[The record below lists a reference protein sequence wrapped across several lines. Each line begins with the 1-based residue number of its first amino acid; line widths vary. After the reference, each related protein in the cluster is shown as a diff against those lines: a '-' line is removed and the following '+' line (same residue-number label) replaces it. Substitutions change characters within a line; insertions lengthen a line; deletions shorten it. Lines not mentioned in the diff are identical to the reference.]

1 MFSIDTPV
9 LLPYTGLAQQR
20 IFSLFN
26 HSLMT
31 MPTAKASEQKPL
43 PSVAADF
50 IVAFMRTL
58 NTARLYASGH
68 ALFKKHTRQLY
79 TKLHDATADRDFLF
93 LGCAKDAFF
102 LEGTFY
108 QATDVNL
115 QKFLEFF
122 HSLRISNMLVEKEV
136 SIEELRSFI
145 GLLAGAQQGQGEEV
159 SSALP
164 RENIKHARLGL
175 LDYSIFSTVQTVATQ
190 LTQTSEDQAIWR
202 QLILQPAG
210 AGGFNLSPE
219 QTKQLVRLSEDAEE
233 LKKVLL
239 QMDADMAEKQEGVS
253 ITQRGMLLGNFIQ
266 NIGDI
271 LTGIAPIKR
280 KLYARQVGTVLDS
293 LEPQLKREILG
304 AVAPDVIREEER
316 DVIRDIIEAMPDNQL
331 AYLLGDALREAGAKS
346 PCFNNLFNRAL
357 AKYKV
362 PGRLLSLVQGEMDR
376 ATQEG
381 KSRNL
386 SHWQHL
392 EQLLIQ
398 HQETEKFNEQY
409 HKEIEALAT
418 SLNMKVPVG
427 EEEEMD
433 RLLKTL
439 TPESLRPARAQLII
453 DLISQAH
460 TTRTEAILPSL
471 LEGIREILGPLFS
484 ESNFVAVGNLLR
496 KVFLAL
502 SNYPQEASVIKT
514 TDSLFNAEDI
524 RALLE
529 NLLKRCGTYKPN
541 ETATINAICQLF
553 PEKAGG
559 FLLDVLVDLKD
570 NGSPQARWLSTTL
583 GTLGP
588 EVTRILSRKLQ
599 GAPDHALPQL
609 LAVAAMSADRSLA
622 TAVGQYLDHRDHEIR
637 MQVVSILGVL
647 QAERAV
653 PRLGEILLQ
662 KSWVK
667 TKKTKSLQVAAAH
680 ALAQIGTDEAY
691 EVLQQVVS
699 QGSGDLK
706 TLCQELVPTGDKNVS
721 TGKK

>member
-1 MFSIDTPV
+1 
-9 LLPYTGLAQQR
+9 
-20 IFSLFN
+20 
-26 HSLMT
+26 MT
-31 MPTAKASEQKPL
+31 MPTAKPSEQKPL
-43 PSVAADF
+43 PISVSEF
-50 IVAFMRTL
+50 IVAFMRAL

-68 ALFKKHTRQLY
+68 DLFKKHIRQVY

-93 LGCAKDAFF
+93 LGCARDAFF

-108 QATDVNL
+108 QAKDP
-115 QKFLEFF
+115 QQEKFLEFF
-122 HSLRISNMLVEKEV
+122 HSLRISNMLLEKEV
-136 SIEELRSFI
+136 TIEELRSFLA
-145 GLLAGAQQGQGEEV
+145 LLAGAQQGQGEEV

-164 RENIKHARLGL
+164 RENITHAKLGL

-219 QTKQLVRLSEDAEE
+219 QTKQLARMSEDAEE
-233 LKKVLL
+233 LKRLLL

-253 ITQRGMLLGNFIQ
+253 VAQRGVLLGNFIQ

-271 LTGIAPIKR
+271 LSGIAPIKR
-280 KLYARQVGTVLDS
+280 KLFARHVRTVLDS
-293 LEPQLKREILG
+293 LDPHLKREILG
-304 AVAPDVIREEER
+304 AVAPDAIREEER
-316 DVIRDIIEAMPDNQL
+316 DVIGEILRAMPDDQL
-331 AYLLGDALREAGAKS
+331 VYLLGDALQEAGAKS
-346 PCFNNLFNRAL
+346 RCFGNLFDRAL
-357 AKYKV
+357 AKYKE
-362 PGRLLSLVQGEMDR
+362 PDQLLSLVQGEMDR
-376 ATQEG
+376 ATQKG

-392 EQLLIQ
+392 EQLLVQ
-398 HQETEKFNEQY
+398 HQETEDFNVEY
-409 HKEIEALAT
+409 HKEIDALAT
-418 SLNMKVPVG
+418 SLSMEVPVG

-433 RLLKTL
+433 RLRKTL
-439 TPESLRPARAQLII
+439 TPESLKPATAQLII
-453 DLISQAH
+453 DLIAQPRSA
-460 TTRTEAILPSL
+460 RSEAILPSL
-471 LEGIREILGPLFS
+471 LEGLGEILGPFFAQG
-484 ESNFVAVGNLLR
+484 NFVAVGNLLR

-502 SNYPQEASVIKT
+502 SNYSHEASVAKT
-514 TDSLFNAEDI
+514 IDSLFSAEDI

-529 NLLKRCGTYKPN
+529 NRLKRCRTYKAN
-541 ETATINAICQLF
+541 ETATIDAICQLF

-559 FLLDVLVDLKD
+559 FLLDVLVELKGD
-570 NGSPQARWLSTTL
+570 DSPQARWLSTTL

-588 EVTRILSRKLQ
+588 GLTRVLTRKLQ
-599 GAPDHALPQL
+599 DAPDNALPQL
-609 LAVAAMSADRSLA
+609 LTVASMSSDRSLA
-622 TAVGQYLDHRDHEIR
+622 TAVGQYLDHRNHDIR

-647 QAERAV
+647 QAEQLV
-653 PRLGEILLQ
+653 PRLAEIISQ

-667 TKKTKSLQVAAAH
+667 TKKMKALQIAAAH

-706 TLCQELVPTGDKNVS
+706 ELCQELVPTGDKNVS